1 MGRKLLYAL
10 YTIILYSSIPHIYEA
25 FLKVQDYLC
34 RKRAFLLAK
43 DHNHTCLHKKT
54 ATISDCRPFRDP
66 AGARLRYFQLRNRV
80 LFLFTPSQPPW
91 QGGVSRVLAPDE
103 TKKTATIS
111 DCRPFRDPAGARTR
125 DPNIISVV
133 LYLLSYRINARQKS
147 LFLFL
152 VVQM

>member
-1 MGRKLLYAL
+1 M
-10 YTIILYSSIPHIYEA
+10 
-25 FLKVQDYLC
+25 QDYLC
-34 RKRAFLLAK
+34 RKRVFYSQKTIFAP
-43 DHNHTCLHKKT
+43 DETKKT
-54 ATISDCRPFRDP
+54 ATISDCRSFRDP

-91 QGGVSRVLAPDE
+91 QGGVSRVLATDG

-125 DPNIISVV
+125 DPNIKSVV